1 MKIVWNSN
9 GKGENNNKKQ
19 GGKKGTK
26 KEKKNKENKTKLK
39 WSGNQIKKIRRE
51 RRDRGTGVRAI
62 KTERE
67 RGRKNKTNSLPGR
80 TINRKSH
87 FLFLLLYLLLPYSK

>member
-26 KEKKNKENKTKLK
+26 KRKKKENKTKLK
-39 WSGNQIKKIRRE
+39 WSGNQIKKIKREEIEAQVCEPLKLRE
-51 RRDRGTGVRAI
+51 RKKK
-62 KTERE
+62 KT
-67 RGRKNKTNSLPGR
+67 KIP
-80 TINRKSH
+80 
-87 FLFLLLYLLLPYSK
+87 FLAAP